1 MIAGAVGDWRE
12 RLVSADKAV
21 SVPFARRLE
30 TRVVEQATRQRD
42 LKVRVIQAR

>member
-1 MIAGAVGDWRE
+1 MIAGAAADWRE

-30 TRVVEQATRQRD
+30 TRVVKHATRQRV
-42 LKVRVIQAR
+42 LKVRVIHAR